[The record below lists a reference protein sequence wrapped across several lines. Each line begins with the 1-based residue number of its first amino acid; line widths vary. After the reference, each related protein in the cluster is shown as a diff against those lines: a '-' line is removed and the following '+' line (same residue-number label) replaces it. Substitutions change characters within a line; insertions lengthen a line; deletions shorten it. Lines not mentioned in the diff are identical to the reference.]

1 MTETVMEEGEE
12 EQNVG
17 HHEKWKG
24 GIKTMPFIFA
34 NEVSEKLAVVGFSA
48 NMVSYLTE
56 ELHMPVAKAATTLT
70 NFGGTASLTPLLG
83 AFLADAYI
91 GRFWTIAGATFIY
104 LIGMS
109 SLTTSATLPQFRP
122 PPCSAGTAHPCK
134 EASTWQLAVLYF
146 SLLLAAVG
154 AGGIR
159 PCVVAFGAEQ
169 FGEAG
174 KREQGRTWRFFNW
187 YYFCM
192 GASMLLAVTVVVY
205 VQDNV
210 GWGWGLG
217 IPTVGMGISLISFV
231 AGYPMYRM
239 ARPAGSPFT
248 RLAQVAVAAARKRR
262 LKVEMEPGLL
272 YENDEI
278 DKGISLA
285 GKLGH
290 TSSIS
295 FLDKAAILTEEDKQA
310 MKPSSCINNV
320 PIPNL
325 WHLSTVHRVEELKSL
340 IRMAPIWA
348 AGILV
353 ITAAAQQNTFSL
365 QQARIMNRRISPSSS
380 FQIPPGSMTLFSML
394 SMLLTISLYDR
405 LLVPFSR
412 RFTGLDRGISFLL
425 RMGIGFA
432 LSATATLI
440 AGLVEVLRRQKS
452 ADPLSVFW
460 LVPQYGL
467 FGAAEAFTSIGH
479 LEFFYDQAPESM
491 RSTAAGLF
499 WLSISAGS
507 YVSTMLVGLVHRYT
521 NWLVDDLNKG
531 RLEFLYW
538 IITGLQVLNLGY
550 YVLCAR
556 FYTYKPLRVR
566 DDQLVGVELK

>member
-1 MTETVMEEGEE
+1 MEDKE
-12 EQNVG
+12 EQNAG
-17 HHEKWKG
+17 QHEKWKG

-56 ELHMPVAKAATTLT
+56 QLHMPVAKAATTLT

-91 GRFWTIAGATFIY
+91 GRFWTIAAATFIY

-109 SLTTSATLPQFRP
+109 SLTISATLPQFRP
-122 PPCSAGTAHPCK
+122 PPCSGGAALPCK
-134 EASTWQLAVLYF
+134 EASTWQIAVLYV
-146 SLLLAAVG
+146 SLLLAAIG

-169 FGEAG
+169 FGEADETE
-174 KREQGRTWRFFNW
+174 RRRTWRFFNW

-192 GASMLLAVTVVVY
+192 GASMLMAVTVVVY

-217 IPTVGMGISLISFV
+217 LPTIAMGISLISFI
-231 AGYPMYRM
+231 AGYPMYRN
-239 ARPAGSPFT
+239 AKPAGSPFT
-248 RLAQVAVAAARKRR
+248 RLAQVVAAAVRKRR
-262 LKVEMEPGLL
+262 LEVGREPGLL

-278 DKGISLA
+278 DKGISMA
-285 GKLGH
+285 GKLSH
-290 TSSIS
+290 TSSLR
-295 FLDKAAILTEEDKQA
+295 FLDKAAILTEQDKLT
-310 MKPSSCINNV
+310 PNTYSH
-320 PIPNL
+320 PNL

-348 AGILV
+348 AGILA

-365 QQARIMNRRISPSSS
+365 QQARTMNRRISPSSS
-380 FQIPPGSMTLFSML
+380 FQIPPGSMTLFTML

-405 LLVPFSR
+405 LLVPLAR
-412 RFTGLDRGISFLL
+412 RFTGLPRGISFLL

-432 LSATATLI
+432 ISASATLI
-440 AGLVEVLRRQKS
+440 AGFVELHRRRKS
-452 ADPLSVFW
+452 ADPISVFW

-467 FGAAEAFTSIGH
+467 FGASEAFTSIGH
-479 LEFFYDQAPESM
+479 LEFFYDQSPESM
-491 RSTAAGLF
+491 RSTAAALF

-507 YVSTMLVGLVHRYT
+507 YGSTVLVGAVHRYT
-521 NWLVDDLNKG
+521 DWLVDDLNKG
-531 RLEFLYW
+531 RLEYLYW

-556 FYTYKPLRVR
+556 FYVYKPLRVE
-566 DDQLVGVELK
+566 DDGGGRRGEGMMGS